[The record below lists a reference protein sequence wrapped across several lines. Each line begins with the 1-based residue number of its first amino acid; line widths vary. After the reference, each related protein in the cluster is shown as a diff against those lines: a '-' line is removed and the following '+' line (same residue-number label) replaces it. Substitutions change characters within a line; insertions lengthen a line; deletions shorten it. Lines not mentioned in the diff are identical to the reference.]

1 MTRRLLALAF
11 TAFVALTLWAQEAQ
25 KREMRTVWIATV
37 SNIDWPQTRGTG
49 TATINKQKKQLT
61 DLLDGFVKANMNSV
75 CLQVRPMA
83 DALYKSSY
91 EPWSSYLTGTRG
103 QDPGWDPLAFDVADW
118 ATASCS
124 TLR

>member
-103 QDPGWDPLAFDVADW
+103 QDPGWDPLAFAVEE
-118 ATASCS
+118 CHKRG
-124 TLR
+124 L

>member
-103 QDPGWDPLAFDVADW
+103 QDPGWDPLAFAV
-118 ATASCS
+118 
-124 TLR
+124 